1 MTYSEGRNIFRE
13 KLKSLF
19 EVNEIDIYFKTVL
32 QSIFNIEQTAL
43 ALSPTKLFNEN
54 QKRELEKVL
63 KQLLQEQPLQYII
76 GKAYFRSLT
85 LTVNSSVLIPRPETE
100 ELVNWVLED
109 HQNLEEKQT
118 LIDFGTGSGCIAI
131 ALAKEQPS
139 FEVTAIDFYSSVLN
153 LAKQNA
159 IKNKTSVSFLQ
170 HDILQLNTLKLNV
183 DIIVSNPPYIPPS
196 EQREMKPNVLN
207 YEPHLALFV
216 PENDPLIFYRSIL
229 EYGLLYLVSDGL
241 IYFEIN
247 PRFLSEMK
255 SLILSFKVY
264 SILERKDIFGKL
276 RMLRV
281 QKK

>member
-19 EVNEIDIYFKTVL
+19 EVNEIDFYFKTVL

-76 GKAYFRSLT
+76 SKAYFRSLT
-85 LTVNSSVLIPRPETE
+85 LTVNSLVLIPRPETE

>member
-19 EVNEIDIYFKTVL
+19 EVNEIDFYFKTVL

-109 HQNLEEKQT
+109 HQNLEEKNT

-159 IKNKTSVSFLQ
+159 IKNKISVSFLQ

>member
-19 EVNEIDIYFKTVL
+19 EVNEIDFYFKTVL

-196 EQREMKPNVLN
+196 EQREIKPNVLN

>member
-19 EVNEIDIYFKTVL
+19 EVNEIDFYFKTVL

-229 EYGLLYLVSDGL
+229 EYGLLYLVSEGL

>member
-19 EVNEIDIYFKTVL
+19 EVNEIDFYFKTVL

-216 PENDPLIFYRSIL
+216 PEKDPLIFYRSIL

>member
-19 EVNEIDIYFKTVL
+19 EVNEIDFYFKTVL

-85 LTVNSSVLIPRPETE
+85 LNVNSSVLIPRPETE

>member
-19 EVNEIDIYFKTVL
+19 EVNEIDFYFKTVL

-85 LTVNSSVLIPRPETE
+85 LTVNSSVLIPRLETE

-170 HDILQLNTLKLNV
+170 HDIPQLNTLKLNV

>member
-19 EVNEIDIYFKTVL
+19 EVNEIDFYFKTVL

-159 IKNKTSVSFLQ
+159 IKNKTSVSYLQ

>member
-19 EVNEIDIYFKTVL
+19 EVNEIDFYFKTVL

-170 HDILQLNTLKLNV
+170 HDILQLNSLKLNV

>member
-19 EVNEIDIYFKTVL
+19 ESNEIDFYFKTVL

>member
-1 MTYSEGRNIFRE
+1 MFSKRE
-13 KLKSLF
+13 K
-19 EVNEIDIYFKTVL
+19 NY
-32 QSIFNIEQTAL
+32 TAQEL
-43 ALSPTKLFNEN
+43 IKLFNEN

-76 GKAYFRSLT
+76 SKAYFRSLT

>member
-19 EVNEIDIYFKTVL
+19 EVNEIDFYFKTVL

-85 LTVNSSVLIPRPETE
+85 LTVNSSVLIPRPETD

>member
-19 EVNEIDIYFKTVL
+19 EVNEIDFYFKTVL

-76 GKAYFRSLT
+76 GKADFRSLT

-159 IKNKTSVSFLQ
+159 IKNKTSVSFLR

>member
-19 EVNEIDIYFKTVL
+19 EVNEIDFYFKTVL

-76 GKAYFRSLT
+76 GKACFRSLT

>member
-19 EVNEIDIYFKTVL
+19 EVNEIDFYFKTVL

-170 HDILQLNTLKLNV
+170 HDILQLNTLKLNI

>member
-19 EVNEIDIYFKTVL
+19 EVNEIDFYFKTVL

-131 ALAKEQPS
+131 ALTKEQPS

>member
-19 EVNEIDIYFKTVL
+19 EVNEIDFYFKTVL

-139 FEVTAIDFYSSVLN
+139 FEVTAIDFYPSVLN

>member
-19 EVNEIDIYFKTVL
+19 EVNEIDFYFKTVL

-85 LTVNSSVLIPRPETE
+85 LTVNSSVLIPRPESE

-216 PENDPLIFYRSIL
+216 PEIDPLIFYRSIL

>member
-1 MTYSEGRNIFRE
+1 MTYSEGRIIFRE
-13 KLKSLF
+13 KLKSLY
-19 EVNEIDIYFKTVL
+19 EVNEIDFYFKTVL

-170 HDILQLNTLKLNV
+170 HDILQLNSLKLNV

>member
-19 EVNEIDIYFKTVL
+19 EVNEIDFYFKTVL

-139 FEVTAIDFYSSVLN
+139 FEVTAIDFYSSVFN

-170 HDILQLNTLKLNV
+170 HDILQLNMLKLNV

>member
-19 EVNEIDIYFKTVL
+19 EVNEIDFYFKTVL

-216 PENDPLIFYRSIL
+216 PENDPLIFYCSIL

>member
-19 EVNEIDIYFKTVL
+19 EVNEIDFYFKTVL

-255 SLILSFKVY
+255 SLILSFKVS

>member
-19 EVNEIDIYFKTVL
+19 EVNEIDFYFKTVL

-109 HQNLEEKQT
+109 HQNLEEKNT

>member
-13 KLKSLF
+13 KLKSLL
-19 EVNEIDIYFKTVL
+19 EVNEIDFYFKTVL

-170 HDILQLNTLKLNV
+170 HDILQLNSLKLNV

-264 SILERKDIFGKL
+264 SILERNDIFGKL

>member
-19 EVNEIDIYFKTVL
+19 EVNEIDFYFKTVL

-76 GKAYFRSLT
+76 GKADFRSLT

>member
-19 EVNEIDIYFKTVL
+19 EVNEIDFYFKTVL

-109 HQNLEEKQT
+109 HQNLEEKHT

>member
-13 KLKSLF
+13 KLKSLL
-19 EVNEIDIYFKTVL
+19 EVNEIDFYFKTVL

-131 ALAKEQPS
+131 ALAKE
-139 FEVTAIDFYSSVLN
+139 
-153 LAKQNA
+153 LA
-159 IKNKTSVSFLQ
+159 
-170 HDILQLNTLKLNV
+170 LNTIEVSSLSLKPIGLKKTIALELYQRSLMEKN
-183 DIIVSNPPYIPPS
+183 SMEMPS
-196 EQREMKPNVLN
+196 
-207 YEPHLALFV
+207 
-216 PENDPLIFYRSIL
+216 
-229 EYGLLYLVSDGL
+229 
-241 IYFEIN
+241 
-247 PRFLSEMK
+247 
-255 SLILSFKVY
+255 VY
-264 SILERKDIFGKL
+264 H
-276 RMLRV
+276 
-281 QKK
+281 

>member
-1 MTYSEGRNIFRE
+1 M
-13 KLKSLF
+13 
-19 EVNEIDIYFKTVL
+19 
-32 QSIFNIEQTAL
+32 
-43 ALSPTKLFNEN
+43 
-54 QKRELEKVL
+54 
-63 KQLLQEQPLQYII
+63 
-76 GKAYFRSLT
+76 
-85 LTVNSSVLIPRPETE
+85 
-100 ELVNWVLED
+100 
-109 HQNLEEKQT
+109 
-118 LIDFGTGSGCIAI
+118 
-131 ALAKEQPS
+131 
-139 FEVTAIDFYSSVLN
+139 N